1 MKKTLALIL
10 ALMLC
15 ICALPARAHA
25 LTYDYS
31 AVYDPE
37 TVWDFLMDWLQ
48 NEYGVAA
55 LMGNLYRESGLNPV
69 NAANWFN
76 GSSGMSDIE
85 YTEAVDNGSY
95 GNFVDDGVA
104 YGIAQWTYW
113 SRKQALYDYAQ
124 DRDSSVGNLE
134 TQLEYL
140 KAELL
145 DGYEWLINDYV
156 LCATDVEE
164 PSEMILRYYERPG
177 NYSDEAIEFRASAG
191 RDFYD
196 KFAKGDTVQ
205 EPVQS
210 EPDPEVNEG
219 SSGGNDADPA
229 ADDPA
234 PEDTPDLNE
243 QPVIPGGTAVRGDV
257 NCDGIV
263 DANDL
268 TLLARYVSMI
278 EETDDQQSLSASDV
292 DANGTIDANDLT
304 ILARYVAC
312 IISEL

>member
-1 MKKTLALIL
+1 MKRSLALIL
-10 ALMLC
+10 ALALC
-15 ICALPARAHA
+15 ICALPLRAHA

-48 NEYGVAA
+48 NEYGTAA

-76 GSSGMSDIE
+76 SSSGMSDIE
-85 YTEAVDNGSY
+85 YTEAVDSGRY
-95 GNFVDDGVA
+95 GNFVNDGVA

-113 SRKQALYDYAQ
+113 SRKQALYNFAQ
-124 DRDSSVGNLE
+124 ERDSSVGNLE

-177 NYSDEAIEFRASAG
+177 NYSDDAIEFRASAG

-196 KFAKGDTVQ
+196 MFAKGDAGQ
-205 EPVQS
+205 ED
-210 EPDPEVNEG
+210 PDP
-219 SSGGNDADPA
+219 SGAG
-229 ADDPA
+229 
-234 PEDTPDLNE
+234 NE
-243 QPVIPGGTAVRGDV
+243 QPGPAVRGDV
-257 NCDGIV
+257 NFDGCI

-268 TLLARYVSMI
+268 TLLARYVSKI
-278 EETDDQQSLSASDV
+278 EKADDEQLIKASDLDGSGSV
-292 DANGTIDANDLT
+292 DANDFT

-312 IISEL
+312 IITEF